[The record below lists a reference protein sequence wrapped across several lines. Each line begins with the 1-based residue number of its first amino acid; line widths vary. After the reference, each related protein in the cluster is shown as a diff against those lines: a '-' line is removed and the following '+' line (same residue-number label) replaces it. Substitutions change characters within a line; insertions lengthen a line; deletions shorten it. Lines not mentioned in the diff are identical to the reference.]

1 MHARQ
6 GDFIV
11 LDSAHVGTP
20 PREGRVLKVI
30 RGDVSVSYQVRWADG
45 HETFI
50 TPVAGT
56 VTIVR
61 T

>member
-1 MHARQ
+1 M
-6 GDFIV
+6 
-11 LDSAHVGTP
+11 
-20 PREGRVLKVI
+20 LKVI
-30 RGDVSVSYQVRWADG
+30 RGEVSVSYQVRWADG

>member
-1 MHARQ
+1 M
-6 GDFIV
+6 
-11 LDSAHVGTP
+11 
-20 PREGRVLKVI
+20 LKVI
-30 RGDVSVSYQVRWADG
+30 RGGASVSYQVRWADG

-50 TPVAGT
+50 TPVAET